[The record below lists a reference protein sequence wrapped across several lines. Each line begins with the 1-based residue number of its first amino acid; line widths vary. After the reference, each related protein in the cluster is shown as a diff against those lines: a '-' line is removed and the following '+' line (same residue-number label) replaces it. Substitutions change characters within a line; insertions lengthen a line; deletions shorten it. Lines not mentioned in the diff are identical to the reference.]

1 MDDTKI
7 TFDEQTVLIIN
18 KNSWWTTTPPPKEKN
33 KPQNQQP
40 KFMNKYGNW

>member
-1 MDDTKI
+1 MNKYWSSIKTA
-7 TFDEQTVLIIN
+7 DEQQ
-18 KNSWWTTTPPPKEKN
+18 PPPQRKN

>member
-1 MDDTKI
+1 MNKQYWSSIKTA
-7 TFDEQTVLIIN
+7 DEQQ
-18 KNSWWTTTPPPKEKN
+18 PPPPQRKN